1 MNITILYGSETGTA
15 QDVAEQI
22 WKSAK
27 RRGLNSTVCAMND
40 YDIQNIDLE
49 KVIIFVVATTGQGDP
64 PNNMRH
70 FWKLLL
76 RKNLPA
82 TLLANLKYGVLG
94 LGDSSYQKFNFAAK
108 KLNKRL
114 MQLGAEELLSI
125 GLADDQHDLGI
136 DAVVDPWVQ
145 ELWTKMETVFS
156 ISMTDLIDD
165 RDKIIERFNIS
176 EMKPINNE
184 YCSDN
189 DIYMKEVLT
198 NDDMKVGMV
207 IENVRTTAE
216 DHFQDVRL
224 IKLKSDNINYQP
236 GDVLY
241 VRPKNSVLQ
250 IEKFLSILSSNNVHL
265 DPNTIVQV
273 SKKEIKV
280 PTVLSQALTLWQI
293 VEQYWD
299 LNFKPRR
306 STMQILSF
314 ISENELEKEKLHE
327 FTTSSGQ
334 EELFNYINRPRRNIL
349 ELLADFPHTTSKLN
363 IKLLFE
369 IMSPIKPRAF
379 SIASSL
385 RATDNEIHLLVAVV
399 KYKTKLFEPR
409 YGLCSNWLAT
419 LTEGNKIIFWVQKGT
434 FKFDYDKP
442 MILIGPGTG
451 VAPFRSVLLD
461 KSALCDDL
469 SHCVLF
475 FGCRN
480 KENDYH
486 CKNDFEYLSQKKHL
500 NLFCAFSRDQ
510 THKIYVQHLIRDQRQ
525 LCWNFLSKG
534 GKIYLAG
541 TEPVRL
547 SPGWEGTGRPDDEL
561 NFKGVTMDQADLELN
576 PPRDRLNIVFCIM
589 VLHGIGALM
598 PWNMFITAKN
608 YFVNYK
614 LSMQYTGI
622 ETNYA
627 TNFLAYLGFAAQIP
641 NLLFN
646 WLNVFMQ
653 FGGNLTTRIVW
664 GIFIQVLIFVCTVI
678 LAMTD
683 SSGWPGAF
691 FWITMVSVVI
701 LNTANGIYQNSVF
714 GMVAKLPTKY
724 TGAVVLGTNISGT
737 FTALISVFA
746 QYMAPNART
755 AAIYYFITA
764 LFILLACFDTYF
776 ALPINRFYRYR
787 ELLHQKGINKRQ
799 LENSARGKLDTPPYW
814 KIFKQCF
821 PQLFNTFFVF
831 FVTLALFPSVQSDI
845 QRSDPNFVVS
855 EDYYSTVMC
864 FLTFNITALIGSSI
878 ASLIHWPSKKYLMIP
893 VVLRV
898 LYIPLFLL
906 CNYQPKGISRILPVY
921 INNDWVY
928 FVIAVTMGVTSGY
941 FSSLSMMYCPRMVDS
956 QYTATAGMFGAA
968 SLITGIFTGILF
980 SMVMPS
986 LVANVSFG
994 LS

>member
-1 MNITILYGSETGTA
+1 MAGSYTKKEFGVGTE
-15 QDVAEQI
+15 EQ
-22 WKSAK
+22 
-27 RRGLNSTVCAMND
+27 
-40 YDIQNIDLE
+40 
-49 KVIIFVVATTGQGDP
+49 
-64 PNNMRH
+64 
-70 FWKLLL
+70 
-76 RKNLPA
+76 
-82 TLLANLKYGVLG
+82 TLLK
-94 LGDSSYQKFNFAAK
+94 DSNGT
-108 KLNKRL
+108 R
-114 MQLGAEELLSI
+114 
-125 GLADDQHDLGI
+125 
-136 DAVVDPWVQ
+136 
-145 ELWTKMETVFS
+145 
-156 ISMTDLIDD
+156 
-165 RDKIIERFNIS
+165 
-176 EMKPINNE
+176 
-184 YCSDN
+184 
-189 DIYMKEVLT
+189 
-198 NDDMKVGMV
+198 
-207 IENVRTTAE
+207 
-216 DHFQDVRL
+216 
-224 IKLKSDNINYQP
+224 
-236 GDVLY
+236 
-241 VRPKNSVLQ
+241 
-250 IEKFLSILSSNNVHL
+250 
-265 DPNTIVQV
+265 IVP
-273 SKKEIKV
+273 SK
-280 PTVLSQALTLWQI
+280 
-293 VEQYWD
+293 
-299 LNFKPRR
+299 
-306 STMQILSF
+306 
-314 ISENELEKEKLHE
+314 
-327 FTTSSGQ
+327 
-334 EELFNYINRPRRNIL
+334 
-349 ELLADFPHTTSKLN
+349 
-363 IKLLFE
+363 
-369 IMSPIKPRAF
+369 
-379 SIASSL
+379 
-385 RATDNEIHLLVAVV
+385 
-399 KYKTKLFEPR
+399 
-409 YGLCSNWLAT
+409 
-419 LTEGNKIIFWVQKGT
+419 
-434 FKFDYDKP
+434 
-442 MILIGPGTG
+442 
-451 VAPFRSVLLD
+451 
-461 KSALCDDL
+461 
-469 SHCVLF
+469 
-475 FGCRN
+475 
-480 KENDYH
+480 
-486 CKNDFEYLSQKKHL
+486 
-500 NLFCAFSRDQ
+500 
-510 THKIYVQHLIRDQRQ
+510 
-525 LCWNFLSKG
+525 
-534 GKIYLAG
+534 G